1 MKKILRLTESDL
13 IKLIQN
19 IVNEQQ
25 YGTTPTT
32 SGTSRY
38 KYTKSNPL
46 KIPKDP
52 YIYAY
57 EGSNDKDFLSTPLLF
72 VKNIKRGDREW
83 IDIDKTRFTGGDAKK
98 FYYAICD
105 MYGHL
110 LGMDCENS
118 SHAEHGKR
126 LPKYKGPHN

>member
-1 MKKILRLTESDL
+1 MKKVLRLTESDL

-19 IVNEQQ
+19 IVNEQ
-25 YGTTPTT
+25 YNSMYTT
-32 SGTSRY
+32 SETGRY

-57 EGSNDKDFLSTPLLF
+57 ENGEKLY
-72 VKNIKRGDREW
+72 VKNIKRGDTDW
-83 IDIDKTRFTGGDAKK
+83 IDIDKTRFAGGDAKK

-110 LGMDCENS
+110 LGMNCDNS

-126 LPKYKGPHN
+126 LPKYIGPHN

>member
-25 YGTTPTT
+25 YGTTPAT

-57 EGSNDKDFLSTPLLF
+57 ENGGKLY
-72 VKNIKRGDREW
+72 VKNIKRGDTDW
-83 IDIDKTRFTGGDAKK
+83 IDIDKTNRADTKK
-98 FYYAICD
+98 FFYSICD
-105 MYGHL
+105 RYGYL
-110 LGMDCENS
+110 LGMQCAD
-118 SHAEHGKR
+118 HGEK
-126 LPKYKGPHN
+126 LPKYIGPHN

>member
-38 KYTKSNPL
+38 KYTRSNPL
-46 KIPKDP
+46 KIPKDS

-57 EGSNDKDFLSTPLLF
+57 EGSNNEGSFFDSSASLF

-83 IDIDKTRFTGGDAKK
+83 IDIDKSSGDRKK

-110 LGMDCENS
+110 LGINCENS

-126 LPKYKGPHN
+126 LPKYIGPHN